1 MTFTPSQREFINVS
15 IYAELDKQR
24 KHVKWYQDL
33 IEQENSVP
41 FKNGYRQML
50 ESHVAKLEELESLLK
65 MINTV
70 E

>member
-15 IYAELDKQR
+15 IYAELDRQR

-50 ESHVAKLEELESLLK
+50 EGHIAKMEELETLLK
-65 MINTV
+65 MVNTV

>member
-1 MTFTPSQREFINVS
+1 MFTPIQREFINVS
-15 IYAELDKQR
+15 IYAELDNQR
-24 KHVKWYQDL
+24 KHIKWYQDL

-50 ESHVAKLEELESLLK
+50 EGHIAKMEELEALLK
-65 MINTV
+65 MVNTV